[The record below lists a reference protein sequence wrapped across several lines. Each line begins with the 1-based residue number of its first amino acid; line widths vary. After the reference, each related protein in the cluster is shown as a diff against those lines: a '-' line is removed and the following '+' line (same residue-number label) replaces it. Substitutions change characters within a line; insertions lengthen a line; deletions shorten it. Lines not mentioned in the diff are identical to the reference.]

1 MTSLTENTSET
12 RKADTDSIEMLTIT
26 EAIEE
31 FPGVTRLTIRQL
43 ITQNKIRY
51 FRTGKGNNV
60 KPKVH
65 QMTWNPN
72 PCMTDKQIEIEL
84 NRQVVMFKQKIK
96 SGIYPCNVTFMA
108 LAEDYRKNTQKH
120 VFI

>member
-31 FPGVTRLTIRQL
+31 FPGFTGLTIRQL

-51 FRTGKGNNV
+51 FRTPHPTVFTQIANNAITS
-60 KPKVH
+60 K
-65 QMTWNPN
+65 
-72 PCMTDKQIEIEL
+72 
-84 NRQVVMFKQKIK
+84 
-96 SGIYPCNVTFMA
+96 YPPA
-108 LAEDYRKNTQKH
+108 Q
-120 VFI
+120 